1 MRPTR
6 IRELKMKR
14 VVFVLFT
21 GMLFLTSCVYS
32 LTGIKGDGD
41 VVSQERAA
49 SGFYGISIDGAAN
62 VNVRHG
68 DDYMVVVSTD
78 NNLQEFVLVEVKN
91 EVVHISNR
99 HNTNLKPTQLI
110 VDVHLPELQS
120 IDVKGVGNVKLSD
133 GNAPDLKISL
143 SGVGNID
150 ALNYQ
155 VENVVIT
162 QSGVGNSKI
171 WATNSLSGTLSGVG
185 HISYKGDP
193 TVDVKVSGVGKVKK
207 Q

>member
-1 MRPTR
+1 
-6 IRELKMKR
+6 MKR

-21 GMLFLTSCVYS
+21 SMLSLASCIYS
-32 LTGIKGDGD
+32 SNGIKGDGN
-41 VVSQERAA
+41 VVSEERAA
-49 SGFYGISIDGAAN
+49 SGFYGVSIDGVAN
-62 VNVRHG
+62 VNVHHG
-68 DDYMVVVSTD
+68 EDYRVVVTTD

-91 EVVHISNR
+91 DVVHISNQP
-99 HNTNLKPTQLI
+99 NANLNPTKML

-120 IDVKGVGNVKLSD
+120 INVKGVGNVKLSA
-133 GNAPDLKISL
+133 GNASDLKITL
-143 SGVGNID
+143 TGVGNVD

-162 QSGVGNSKI
+162 QSGVGNSKL

-185 HISYKGDP
+185 NITYKGNP

>member
-1 MRPTR
+1 
-6 IRELKMKR
+6 MKR

-21 GMLFLTSCVYS
+21 SMLCLASCIFPIN
-32 LTGIKGDGD
+32 GIQGDGN
-41 VVSQERAA
+41 VESEERAA
-49 SGFYGISIDGAAN
+49 SGFYGVSIDGVAN
-62 VNVRHG
+62 VNVHHG
-68 DDYMVVVSTD
+68 EDYRVVVTTD

-91 EVVHISNR
+91 GIVHISNEP
-99 HNTNLKPTQLI
+99 HTNLRPTKLI

-120 IDVKGVGNVKLSD
+120 INVRGVGNVKLSD
-133 GNAPDLKISL
+133 GNVSELKISL
-143 SGVGNID
+143 SGVGNVD

-185 HISYKGDP
+185 NISYKGNP
-193 TVDVKVSGVGKVKK
+193 AIDVKVSGIGKVKK

>member
-1 MRPTR
+1 
-6 IRELKMKR
+6 MKR
-14 VVFVLFT
+14 VVLALFT
-21 GMLFLTSCVYS
+21 SMLFLTSCIYS
-32 LTGIKGDGD
+32 HSGIKGDGD

-62 VNVRHG
+62 VNVHHG
-68 DDYMVVVSTD
+68 EDYKVVVTTD
-78 NNLQEFVLVEVKN
+78 NNLQEFVFVEVKN
-91 EVVHISNR
+91 DVVHINTKA
-99 HNTNLKPTQLI
+99 NTNLKPTKLI

-120 IDVKGVGNVKLSD
+120 IILNGVGNVKLSE
-133 GNAPDLKISL
+133 GNASDLKISL
-143 SGVGNID
+143 SGVGNVD

-171 WATNSLSGTLSGVG
+171 WATNSLNGTLSGVG
-185 HISYKGDP
+185 NISYKGNP
-193 TVDVKVSGVGKVKK
+193 TVNVNVSGVGRVNR